1 MIYQWIAI
9 QVERQHN
16 RPLVVGHVRVLLF
29 QICKLLL
36 HELVIRGYFPPS
48 FRSTGFGYIYT
59 ISLGTDIKDK

>member
-16 RPLVVGHVRVLLF
+16 RPLVVRHVRVLLF
-29 QICKLLL
+29 QICKLLF

-48 FRSTGFGYIYT
+48 FRSTGCGYVCT
-59 ISLGTDIKDK
+59 ISLGTGIKDK